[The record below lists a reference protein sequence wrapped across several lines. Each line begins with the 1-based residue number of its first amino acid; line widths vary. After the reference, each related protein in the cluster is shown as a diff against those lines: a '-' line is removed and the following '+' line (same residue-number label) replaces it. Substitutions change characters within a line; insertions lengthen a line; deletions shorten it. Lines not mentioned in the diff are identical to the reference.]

1 MNTVARAVA
10 AELRTQDE
18 ELLLPGVI
26 AVALNAFSHFRQ
38 GFSLKSLKGK
48 LNDDDYKYP
57 TSIEDNAAE
66 YVQIASWVVCIL
78 LENFHQTHFLLKDSA
93 IEAVRAQRPD
103 VRPSP
108 RAPSPTASAQGMY
121 KSIPSLTFVFSL
133 TTLADDNNSS
143 NSSDH
148 GKMLC
153 IS

>member
-1 MNTVARAVA
+1 MAEYDQLQRTLDQHGYPKINEAGLNTVARAVA

-66 YVQIASWVVCIL
+66 YVQIAS
-78 LENFHQTHFLLKDSA
+78 
-93 IEAVRAQRPD
+93 
-103 VRPSP
+103 
-108 RAPSPTASAQGMY
+108 
-121 KSIPSLTFVFSL
+121 
-133 TTLADDNNSS
+133 
-143 NSSDH
+143 
-148 GKMLC
+148 
-153 IS
+153 